1 MTLFLRHARAH
12 RASKRAF
19 SVGLPANAV
28 TTGLAEVIALWL
40 VTLLDPIRASQTAL
54 SLTARVW
61 QAGQV

>member
-1 MTLFLRHARAH
+1 M
-12 RASKRAF
+12 
-19 SVGLPANAV
+19 GLPANAV